1 MIFSLSVQAEEDII
15 AIAEHGI
22 AKFRPIQ
29 AKRYHSDLFN
39 TLDLIAKNP
48 QMARE
53 REEISPPVRIHPFK
67 AHLIVYQIEQNGSV
81 FILRIRNA
89 FEDWISDPL

>member
-1 MIFSLSVQAEEDII
+1 MFGPL
-15 AIAEHGI
+15 
-22 AKFRPIQ
+22 Q

-39 TLDLIAKNP
+39 TLDRIAKNP

-67 AHLIVYQIEQNGSV
+67 AHLVIYQIEQNGAIYV
-81 FILRIRNA
+81 IRIRNA
-89 FEDWISDPL
+89 FEDWISDLVADLSLDKAMLQDGLAKKL

>member
-1 MIFSLSVQAEEDII
+1 MVFNLSVKAEEDII

-22 AKFRPIQ
+22 AMFGPIQ

-53 REEISPPVRIHPFK
+53 REEISPRVRTHPFK
-67 AHLIVYQIEQNGSV
+67 AHLIIYQIEQNGAIFV
-81 FILRIRNA
+81 IRIRNA

>member
-1 MIFSLSVQAEEDII
+1 MVFNLSVKAEEDII

-22 AKFRPIQ
+22 AMFGPIQ
-29 AKRYHSDLFN
+29 SKRYHSDMFN

-53 REEISPPVRIHPFK
+53 REEIYPRVRIHPFK
-67 AHLIVYQIEQNGSV
+67 AHLIIYQIEQNGAIFV
-81 FILRIRNA
+81 IRIRNA